1 MTPFEVALFKHFMKE
16 KAIVKLYISYYRK
29 FHLKGNP
36 LSVEEFLASTSYEK
50 VLVSAFYFL
59 INNDYGS
66 DFWNKMNV
74 KWREFHAAN
83 INNYTSGEWW
93 LFRGMTQILRTDWD
107 SPKPW
112 RTKSRFETALRYG
125 VDPAKLG
132 IKDEPREVK
141 AFRDAL
147 DAANKKDE
155 MPTCDDFLGEFT
167 IMDLKPKNYGSR
179 RLKPNEVSLNLR
191 NKKGCVTFNQAISQE
206 IHSRGGYKYAALSK
220 NKKTGDVAL
229 VLNDSN
235 GVPMLDMKDAT
246 DRKTSNACINS
257 KMLAER
263 MAALLDVNDDYIVLK
278 VNQLAKTDEYVA
290 YLVTK

>member
-36 LSVEEFLASTSYEK
+36 TSVEEFLAATSHEK
-50 VLVSAFYFL
+50 VLVSAFFFL
-59 INNDYGS
+59 VNNDYGS
-66 DFWNKMNV
+66 DFWFKMDE
-74 KWREFHAAN
+74 KWREFHDAN
-83 INNYTSGEWW
+83 INNYTSDAWW

-112 RTKSRFETALRYG
+112 RTKSRFETAQRYG
-125 VDPAKLG
+125 IDPAKLG
-132 IKDEPREVK
+132 IKDEPRGVK

-179 RLKPNEVSLNLR
+179 RLKPDEISLNLR

-206 IHSRGGYKYAALSK
+206 IHARGGYKYAALSK

-235 GVPMLDMKDAT
+235 GVPMLDMKDVAE
-246 DRKTSNACINS
+246 RKTSNACINS

-278 VNQLAKTDEYVA
+278 INQLAKTDEYVA